1 MKASSHCRPASW
13 YIHSLSAACG
23 DVWQTHCMHAVTIQ
37 VPLWVF
43 LIRAACFIEWL
54 EKRVLYYT
62 VWAQKISGFLPK
74 CPSPL
79 CATRVLSDRAGRATY
94 SNPPPPPCR
103 GWRMG
108 PRFFWNIPLFVRT
121 IWLGLLRCDIWLP
134 EHLQDQTGRPCLA
147 WAHRN
152 ERPEVG
158 LVHEVWTPGQGY
170 G

>member
-43 LIRAACFIEWL
+43 LIRGACFMEWL

-62 VWAQKISGFLPK
+62 VWAQNISGFLPK

-94 SNPPPPPCR
+94 SNPPPPLV
-103 GWRMG
+103 G
-108 PRFFWNIPLFVRT
+108 
-121 IWLGLLRCDIWLP
+121 D
-134 EHLQDQTGRPCLA
+134 EE
-147 WAHRN
+147 WAHAFSETYRSLWGPYGSGCCVVIYGC
-152 ERPEVG
+152 RSTCRIRLGDHVSPE
-158 LVHEVWTPGQGY
+158 LKETRSLKLD
-170 G
+170 

>member
-43 LIRAACFIEWL
+43 LIRGACFIEWL

-94 SNPPPPPCR
+94 SNPPPPLS
-103 GWRMG
+103 GMKNG
-108 PRFFWNIPLFVRT
+108 PTLFLKHTALCEDHMARAVALWYMAAGAPAGSDWETMSR
-121 IWLGLLRCDIWLP
+121 LS
-134 EHLQDQTGRPCLA
+134 A
-147 WAHRN
+147 
-152 ERPEVG
+152 
-158 LVHEVWTPGQGY
+158 
-170 G
+170 